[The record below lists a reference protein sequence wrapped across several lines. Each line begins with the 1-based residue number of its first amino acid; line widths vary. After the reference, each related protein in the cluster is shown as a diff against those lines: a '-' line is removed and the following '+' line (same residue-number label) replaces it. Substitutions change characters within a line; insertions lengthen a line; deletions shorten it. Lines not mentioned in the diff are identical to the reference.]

1 MEYLFTER
9 AHLMC
14 PGMCFGIAVK
24 VKTEFNQIR
33 VRRALNTLAGAHPF
47 LNAFL
52 GFEEENNKYFYD
64 ITDGSSVEINFMEEE
79 LSGLEALEI
88 IKEFERTTGYDWD
101 LVAEG
106 MLKVSVWKMGKYTCF
121 LLVFHH
127 LLADG
132 KGALNLAVEL
142 ANLYADN
149 VMPADAP
156 EKLISSVND
165 LPKESRMQL
174 INRMAIDRGN
184 RDWLLEKRSPL
195 SYDDYHEFAENFVQQ
210 NKATH
215 FLKRIDKDELSRIS
229 GACRDIGVTINDYLL
244 ANMFIDEGTDKI
256 TIASDIRDKLGFYVP
271 GSLGNYST
279 AFSVVVKKK
288 TMDPFVLSKEVHKAV
303 QKILTKPSDLF
314 LVLQCYANLTPA
326 LLDAAFMAAKDGYK
340 SRAASYIGKN
350 VLGFGSADGY
360 CITNLGKIECSSIA
374 AAFFI
379 PPASPA
385 MKKTKGILTVNGK
398 MMICTSER

>member
-24 VKTEFNQIR
+24 VKAEFNQIK
-33 VRRALNTLAGAHPF
+33 VRRTLNTLAGAHPF

-195 SYDDYHEFAENFVQQ
+195 SYDDYH
-210 NKATH
+210 
-215 FLKRIDKDELSRIS
+215 
-229 GACRDIGVTINDYLL
+229 
-244 ANMFIDEGTDKI
+244 
-256 TIASDIRDKLGFYVP
+256 
-271 GSLGNYST
+271 
-279 AFSVVVKKK
+279 
-288 TMDPFVLSKEVHKAV
+288 
-303 QKILTKPSDLF
+303 
-314 LVLQCYANLTPA
+314 
-326 LLDAAFMAAKDGYK
+326 
-340 SRAASYIGKN
+340 
-350 VLGFGSADGY
+350 
-360 CITNLGKIECSSIA
+360 
-374 AAFFI
+374 
-379 PPASPA
+379 
-385 MKKTKGILTVNGK
+385 
-398 MMICTSER
+398 

>member
-1 MEYLFTER
+1 MEYIYTER

-14 PGMCFGIAVK
+14 PGMCFGIALK
-24 VKTEFNQIR
+24 VKAEFNQIK

-64 ITDGSSVEINFMEEE
+64 ITDGSSIEINFMQDE
-79 LSGLEALEI
+79 LSGIEALEI
-88 IKEFERTTGYDWD
+88 IKEFERITEYDWD

-106 MLKVSVWKMGKYTCF
+106 MLKVSVWKMSRYTCF
-121 LLVFHH
+121 LMVFHH

-132 KGALNLAVEL
+132 KGALNLATEL

-165 LPKESRMQL
+165 LPKDSKLTLMSRMTV
-174 INRMAIDRGN
+174 DRAN
-184 RDWLLEKRSPL
+184 RDWALERRTPL
-195 SYDDYHEFAENFVQQ
+195 NYDEYHEFADKFVHEH
-210 NKATH
+210 KTSH
-215 FLKRIDKDELSRIS
+215 FLKRIEKDELSRS
-229 GACRDIGVTINDYLL
+229 SSACRDIGVTINDLL
-244 ANMFIDEGTDKI
+244 ISKMLIEEGIDKLVI
-256 TIASDIRDKLGFYVP
+256 VSDIRDQLGICVP
-271 GSLGNYST
+271 GSLGNFST
-279 AFSVVVKKK
+279 AFYVVAKKK
-288 TMDPFVLSKEVHKAV
+288 TRDPFVLAKEVHKIV

-314 LVLQCYANLTPA
+314 LMLQYYANLNPA
-326 LLDAAFMAAKDGYK
+326 VLDAAFMAAKDGFK
-340 SRAASYIGKN
+340 SRAAASIGKS
-350 VLGFGSADGY
+350 VFGFGAPDGY
-360 CITNLGKIECSSIA
+360 CISNLGKIECSSISS
-374 AAFFI
+374 AFFI

-385 MKKTKGILTVNGK
+385 MKKTKGILNVNGK